1 MKRTI
6 EYIEMIVCKGEFV
19 DSERL
24 HTSERS
30 EPYNTT
36 RQMIM
41 ILAIESGFTFK
52 DAGAY
57 FGRDHSTVISARKSI
72 YNRLDTEKPF
82 AEKYRHYKETCNGEV
97 LSVDFLAHEL
107 ARLKKETLILQEQ
120 LNQIAI

>member
-1 MKRTI
+1 MKRSI

-107 ARLKKETLILQEQ
+107 ARLKTETMALQEQ
-120 LNQIAI
+120 LNQIEL

>member
-107 ARLKKETLILQEQ
+107 ARLKKETMALQEQ

>member
-6 EYIEMIVCKGEFV
+6 EFIEMLVCENEYV
-19 DSERL
+19 EAEHL
-24 HTSERS
+24 HTSDRS
-30 EPYNTT
+30 EPYNTV

-41 ILAIESGFTFK
+41 ILAVESGFTFK
-52 DAGAY
+52 ETGAY

-107 ARLKKETLILQEQ
+107 ARLKKETAELTEQ
-120 LNQIAI
+120 LNKIEI